1 MAASGA
7 PETDPVMAAASAAA
21 VIVGTISASLEP
33 RQASL
38 VRAVLALGRP
48 TVTVALR
55 TPWDL
60 QTYPE
65 AVTHLCTYS
74 ILEPSLAALADVLFG
89 RATATGRLPV
99 AAAAGAARE

>member
-38 VRAVLALGRP
+38 VRA
-48 TVTVALR
+48 
-55 TPWDL
+55 
-60 QTYPE
+60 E